1 MKKPEIKTFASKLA
15 TKKTFKIADIT
26 QTSEVFSSPDEP
38 NCSSG
43 YHLMIYLQNFEK
55 PHCYTR
61 PGHPQYLI
69 RRSEVPENL
78 SQVQDQRQTALKVGT
93 AMLCLF
99 CAQKQNI
106 IFSFSPSP
114 CASSCWPFIPL
125 PLHLPTAHLFGTYSL
140 PQQCPTFRRP

>member
-1 MKKPEIKTFASKLA
+1 MKKPEIETFASKLA
-15 TKKTFKIADIT
+15 SKKHLKLP
-26 QTSEVFSSPDEP
+26 TSLRLAKCFRVQMNPTAVQV
-38 NCSSG
+38 N
-43 YHLMIYLQNFEK
+43 LQNFEK

-69 RRSEVPENL
+69 RRNEVPEKL
-78 SQVQDQRQTALKVGT
+78 SQVQDQRQTAFKVGT

-114 CASSCWPFIPL
+114 CAPSCWPFIPL

-140 PQQCPTFRRP
+140 PQQCPTFRQISLSRT